1 MNIRGIFMSVNQSV
15 SFDGK
20 TVRIDVK
27 GRFDYKVS
35 KDFREAYRHIPGRD
49 GIAYHVDLKDV
60 DFMDSS
66 ALGMLLLLREHAI
79 SRGGVVIIQHPSET
93 IDKILRVANFEQLF
107 EIEYLAT
114 GRTGT
119 SL

>member
-1 MNIRGIFMSVNQSV
+1 MSVSQNV

-20 TVRIDVK
+20 RVQINIS

-35 KDFREAYRHIPGRD
+35 KDFRDAYRHIPGRE
-49 GIAYHVDLKDV
+49 GIAYHVDLKEV

-66 ALGMLLLLREHAI
+66 ALGMLLLLREHAKC
-79 SRGGVVIIQHPSET
+79 RGGDVVIEHPSET
-93 IDKILRVANFEQLF
+93 IDKVLKVANFEQLF
-107 EIEYLAT
+107 EIDYSTA

-119 SL
+119 TT

>member
-1 MNIRGIFMSVNQSV
+1 MSVSQNV

-20 TVRIDVK
+20 RVQINIS

-35 KDFREAYRHIPGRD
+35 KDFRDAYRHIPGRE
-49 GIAYHVDLKDV
+49 GIAYHVDLKEV

-66 ALGMLLLLREHAI
+66 ALGMLLLLREHAKC
-79 SRGGVVIIQHPSET
+79 RGGDVVIEHPSET
-93 IDKILRVANFEQLF
+93 IDKILKVANFEQLF
-107 EIEYLAT
+107 EIDYSTA

-119 SL
+119 TI